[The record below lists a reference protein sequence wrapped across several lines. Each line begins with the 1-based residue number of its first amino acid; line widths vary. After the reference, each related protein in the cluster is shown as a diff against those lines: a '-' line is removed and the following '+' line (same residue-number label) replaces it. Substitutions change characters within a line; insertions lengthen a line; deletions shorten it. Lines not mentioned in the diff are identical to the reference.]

1 MNYLIDMSNGKKI
14 VKSEKKT
21 FIYDCERALEEK
33 GYELSLLEE
42 NSDDELQFDVVQ
54 PFINV
59 ALGSVSM
66 PSVAKIIVDFVE
78 ATYHEHLEYEYVG

>member
-14 VKSEKKT
+14 VKSEKKM
-21 FIYDCERALEEK
+21 FIYDCERALKEK

-54 PFINV
+54 PFIHV

-78 ATYHEHLEYEYVG
+78 ATYHERLRYEYVG